1 LLCPICA
8 GKWQAE
14 HGRRRRAGR
23 IVIRALKA
31 FEEAGGTPAD
41 MEKLRITA
49 LGKDLLDIDPLGYLA
64 GVANT
69 ADEVIE
75 LTSELLDDA
84 IRLSHPDCHPLERQD
99 LARCTTQKLL
109 ALKPFVFPAPQPK
122 KPIPRDGS
130 INPRAAETKKTLR
143 TSYPC
148 AECASTVPYY
158 YCTQCKAEWDRRQ
171 EAERVKLREQR
182 REQYANRKRRRRA
195 WQQRLCEICGTKL
208 EDSRRTEVQ
217 RGGYER

>member
-23 IVIRALKA
+23 IVIRALTA
-31 FEEAGGTPAD
+31 FEEAGGNPAD

-49 LGKDLLDIDPLGYLA
+49 LGKDLFEIDPLGYLA

-84 IRLSHPDCHPLERQD
+84 IRLSHPDCHPPERQD

-109 ALKPFVFPAPQPK
+109 ALKPFTFPAPQPK
-122 KPIPRDGS
+122 NQYRATNPSTREPR
-130 INPRAAETKKTLR
+130 R
-143 TSYPC
+143 
-148 AECASTVPYY
+148 
-158 YCTQCKAEWDRRQ
+158 
-171 EAERVKLREQR
+171 
-182 REQYANRKRRRRA
+182 RKRRYGHRTLARNAHRRSLTIIA
-195 WQQRLCEICGTKL
+195 RNAKPNGTSDK
-208 EDSRRTEVQ
+208 RRNA
-217 RGGYER
+217 